1 MNKREF
7 LKTAGALVAGSMLKG
22 VARGEQA
29 AATRRTNWAGNLTYS
44 TNNLQTP
51 GTGEEGRGAVKSA
64 SRLRAL
70 GARPSFNAI
79 PDRTHEQISLARLK
93 EMTLDETAHTVT
105 VGGGVTYAEL

>member
-7 LKTAGALVAGSMLKG
+7 LKTAAALAAGSALKR

-29 AATRRTNWAGNLTYS
+29 ATTPRTNWAGNLTYS

-51 GTGEEGRGAVKSA
+51 GTVDEVRAAVKSA
-64 SRLRAL
+64 SKLRAL
-70 GARPSFNAI
+70 GARHSFNAI
-79 PDRTHEQISLARLK
+79 ADSTHEQISAARLK

-105 VGGGVTYAEL
+105 VGGGVTYA